1 VGEASSRDR
10 RGLAVPVTRKVRR
23 RYKQILH
30 GIFERLEVKKTKPG
44 AFHAVCEI
52 IRPLRQA
59 APDYL
64 DRNAIRTTRA
74 DARTIAQSIADLESH
89 FRRATL
95 SPELRIRLG
104 LNIAHSPDEV
114 GNLPVPRLLVALKAV
129 RDICEAADRGQPSD
143 DQVKIWCAKIAH
155 TLMVRFSNE
164 KPSSGSEQSSY
175 RTIASLLFEVLTG
188 IRGHDL
194 RRACNDHLR
203 AMRLALQPRSSN

>member
-1 VGEASSRDR
+1 MCG
-10 RGLAVPVTRKVRR
+10 
-23 RYKQILH
+23 
-30 GIFERLEVKKTKPG
+30 
-44 AFHAVCEI
+44 I
-52 IRPLRQA
+52 IRTLRQA

-64 DRNAIRTTRA
+64 DREAIRTTRA
-74 DARTIAQSIADLESH
+74 DARTIVQSIADLEDH

-104 LNIAHSPDEV
+104 LNIVHSPDEV
-114 GNLPVPRLLVALKAV
+114 DNMPVPRLLVALKAV

-155 TLMVRFSNE
+155 TLMVRFSKE

-175 RTIASLLFEVLTG
+175 RVIAGLLFEVLTG

-194 RRACNDHLR
+194 RRACDDELK
-203 AMRLALQPRSSN
+203 AMRLALRAALSN